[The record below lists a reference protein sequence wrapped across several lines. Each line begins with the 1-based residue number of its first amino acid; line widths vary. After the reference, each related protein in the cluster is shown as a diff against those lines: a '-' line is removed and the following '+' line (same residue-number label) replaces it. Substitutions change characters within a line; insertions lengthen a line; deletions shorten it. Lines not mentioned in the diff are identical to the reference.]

1 MAKKPQNLLLVT
13 EHYPCSNQESFL
25 ETEIPY
31 LTKFFNV
38 YLVTRETDKRMH
50 RILPPGVIFSRPSEH
65 GGRLW
70 KWWLRTLCRFSR
82 AYRLERRQGQEEGR
96 WNHAQASHTLDA
108 LVESELARRY
118 VLSLPVMQDD
128 RPLVIYSANYNDY
141 LYGLTRIKEMGKD
154 IHVTARCHRANM
166 FDPKTGERRET
177 LNYIT
182 NRNIDAVYFT
192 SEERRSVYVHHFTDG
207 ESPGKYRVAPLGVPG
222 PEVLLEPPEED
233 YLLRIVTCSPI
244 EEDKRLTL
252 LIDAIAGMKIGCL
265 DWVHI
270 GDGSERE
277 KVLEYARDKLENK
290 PGIRYEFL
298 GDMNQEER
306 YHYYASHKLDVF
318 LSVSSS
324 ESVPTMM
331 MEAMA
336 NHIFVCATAVDGV
349 TDVVSNETGLLMPE
363 NPTLEQLTAFLE
375 MLCNMDKDK
384 FDSRAELGYQCWE
397 QWFNAEENCMR
408 FASELSAVEN
418 IQPDETP
425 EIVHRVFTS
434 WKPEEKVEVVQTDED
449 EETAGVNQPEGEE
462 KEPASGEADAAA
474 KPAEESAQEQ
484 QDKQEP
490 AKTDDEP
497 EKPEDQQSDQEDDNK
512 KDGQSPETP
521 DEKQPESGEQSDTGT
536 ASDEQPSA
544 EEKPIEQEAEE
555 LIEMMEKLTP

>member
-31 LTKFFNV
+31 LTRFFNV
-38 YLVTRETDKRMH
+38 YLVTRETDKRIH

-70 KWWLRTLCRFSR
+70 KWWLRTQCRFSR

-96 WNHAQASHTLDA
+96 WNHAQAAHTLDA
-108 LVESELARRY
+108 LVESELVRRY
-118 VLSLPVMQDD
+118 LLSLPVMQDD

-270 GDGSERE
+270 GDGSQRE

-331 MEAMA
+331 LEAMA

-375 MLCNMDKDK
+375 MLCNMDKEK

-397 QWFNAEENCMR
+397 KWFNAEENCMR

-425 EIVHRVFTS
+425 ETVHRVFTS
-434 WKPEEKVEVVQTDED
+434 WKPEEKVEVVQTAEQ
-449 EETAGVNQPEGEE
+449 EVTADNQQPESSE
-462 KEPASGEADAAA
+462 KEPVSGETDADAKTAEKSAQGDEPSAEKTDGEPEKTEEQPDGDKKKQVPENSDAAA
-474 KPAEESAQEQ
+474 ES
-484 QDKQEP
+484 P
-490 AKTDDEP
+490 DETS
-497 EKPEDQQSDQEDDNK
+497 EM
-512 KDGQSPETP
+512 TP
-521 DEKQPESGEQSDTGT
+521 DEQSP
-536 ASDEQPSA
+536 AV
-544 EEKPIEQEAEE
+544 EKPIEQEAEE

>member
-1 MAKKPQNLLLVT
+1 MYVMAKKPQNLLLVT

-25 ETEIPY
+25 ETELPY

-38 YLVTRETDKRMH
+38 YLVTRETDKRMY
-50 RILPPGVIFSRPSEH
+50 RILPPGVIFSRPSTKS
-65 GGRLW
+65 GRLK
-70 KWWLRTLCRFSR
+70 KWWIRTQCRFSH
-82 AYRLERRQGQEEGR
+82 AYRIERREGQEEGR
-96 WNHAQASHTLDA
+96 WNRAQAAHTLDA
-108 LVESELARRY
+108 LVDSELMRQY
-118 VLSLPVMQDD
+118 LLSLPVMQDE
-128 RPLVIYSANYNDY
+128 RPLVIYSANYNNY

-182 NRNIDAVYFT
+182 NKNIDAVYFT

-207 ESPGKYRVAPLGVPG
+207 EFPGKYRVAPLGVPG

-277 KVLEYARDKLENK
+277 KVLEYARDRLENK

-331 MEAMA
+331 LEAMA

-397 QWFNAEENCMR
+397 KWFNAEENCMR

-418 IQPDETP
+418 IQLDETP
-425 EIVHRVFTS
+425 EPVHRVFTS
-434 WKPEEKVEVVQTDED
+434 WKPEEKVEVVVPEDAPAVEQQPSQTEENKAADTDNASEGQQDAAQTDQQPDQQKEEETTKASEEAGSSQLEADGKEVQQPAEQGNAPED
-449 EETAGVNQPEGEE
+449 EP
-462 KEPASGEADAAA
+462 SGQ
-474 KPAEESAQEQ
+474 QE
-484 QDKQEP
+484 
-490 AKTDDEP
+490 
-497 EKPEDQQSDQEDDNK
+497 
-512 KDGQSPETP
+512 
-521 DEKQPESGEQSDTGT
+521 
-536 ASDEQPSA
+536 

-555 LIEMMEKLTP
+555 LIEMMEKMAP